1 MFKNYFIVALRNF
14 WRNKVFSVINVLGL
28 SIGISAALVIFLI
41 VYFELGYDRFE
52 KDGDRIYR
60 VVMDMKF
67 DGNPGHSA
75 ALPAPLGT
83 AVQNELT
90 GIEKTMPTFTF
101 QGDGT
106 AKVSIVREDPSRPVI
121 FKKQP
126 NIVFTNQQYLQL
138 LGYKWLTGSAQNAL
152 QNPFSVVLSE
162 TKAKQYFPN
171 TPLTEV
177 PGKQITYNDDL
188 TITVTGVVKDLNERS
203 SFTADEFISLPTIA
217 KTSLQNNFMM
227 NVWDDW
233 MAYSQLY
240 VQLAKGSTTA
250 NVEAQMNG
258 LLKKYNKNANKDNNN
273 TMAFRLQPL
282 NDIHFNTDYTGFNQ
296 RVANRP
302 TMYGLLAIAA
312 FLLLLG
318 CINFINLTTAQ
329 ASQRAKEIGIRKTMG
344 SSRKQLVFQFL
355 SETAMITVVATALS
369 IILTPLL
376 LKMFADFIPPGLQ
389 FNLMNQPGVILFL
402 VLLIITV
409 SFLSGLY
416 PAMVLS
422 GYKPVL
428 VLKNQA
434 FVSSGQTRSA
444 WIRKTLTVS
453 QFVIAQFF
461 IIGTLMVSK
470 QIHYSLNSDMGF
482 NKEAIVNFFTPRGPR
497 DSTTVHKLSLL
508 QSKIEAIPEVKMVS
522 RGFLTP
528 ADDGAAFGNIT
539 YFDGKKEI
547 KAQVQVRWG
556 DTNYLKIYQ
565 IKLLAGRNVM
575 QGDSIKECLINNT
588 YAKILGFKQPADAL
602 NKMINWNNRKLAVAG
617 VMADFHEQSMHTLI
631 DPVVF
636 ESRPGDI
643 FHIKLQPQNADGT
656 VWQSAIA
663 KLTQVYSEVY
673 PGEDFDYSFFDE
685 KIAKFYASE
694 QKTSSLL
701 KWATGLAVF
710 ISCLGLFGLVIYTTT
725 VRTKEIGIRKILG
738 ASVTNIVSIL
748 SKDFVQLV
756 LIAFVIAA
764 PVAWW
769 ASYKWLEGFV
779 YKTGMSWWI
788 FVVGGIA
795 MIVLALITL
804 SMQIIKAALA
814 NPAKSLRVE

>member
-1 MFKNYFIVALRNF
+1 MFKNYFLVALRNF

-41 VYFELGYDRFE
+41 VYYELGYDKFE
-52 KDGDRIYR
+52 KDGGRIYR

-75 ALPAPLGT
+75 ALPAPLGA
-83 AVQNELT
+83 AVQNEMT
-90 GIEKTMPTFTF
+90 GVENTMPTFTF

-106 AKVSIVREDPSRPVI
+106 AKVSVVRGDASKPVI
-121 FKKQP
+121 IKKQP
-126 NIVFTNQQYLQL
+126 GIIFTNQQYLQM
-138 LGYKWLTGSAQNAL
+138 LGFTWLNGSAVNAL
-152 QNPFSVVLSE
+152 QNPFSVVLSQA
-162 TKAKQYFPN
+162 KATQYFPN
-171 TPLTEV
+171 TPLANIV
-177 PGKQITYNDDL
+177 GRQVTYNDDL
-188 TITVTGVVKDLNERS
+188 TVTVTGIVKDLSERT

-217 KTSLQNNFMM
+217 KTHLQDNFMM

-233 MAYSQLY
+233 MAYSSLY
-240 VQLAKGSTTA
+240 IKLQQGTTVQKVETQLA
-250 NVEAQMNG
+250 G

-273 TMAFRLQPL
+273 TMAFKLQPL
-282 NDIHFNTDYTGFNQ
+282 NDMHFNADYTGFNQ
-296 RVANRP
+296 RVAHRP
-302 TMYGLLAIAA
+302 TMYGLLAIAI

-355 SETAMITVVATALS
+355 SETLFITIIATVLS
-369 IILTPLL
+369 IVLTPLL
-376 LKMFADFIPPGLQ
+376 LKMFAGFIPPGLQ
-389 FNLMNQPGVILFL
+389 VNMLSQPGVLVFL

-428 VLKNQA
+428 VLKNQIFA
-434 FVSSGQTRSA
+434 GSGQTRST

-461 IIGTLMVSK
+461 IIGTLLVSK
-470 QIHYSLNSDMGF
+470 QIHYSMNSDLGF
-482 NKEAIVNFFTPRGPR
+482 NKEAIVTFFTPRGR
-497 DSTTVHKLSLL
+497 DSAALTRLKVL
-508 QSKIEAIPEVKMVS
+508 QDKVQAIPEVKLVS

-528 ADDGAAFGNIT
+528 AEGGAAFGNIK
-539 YFDGKKEI
+539 YNDGKKEV

-556 DTNYLKIYQ
+556 DTNYLKVYE
-565 IKLLAGRNVM
+565 IKLIAGRNVM
-575 QGDSIKECLINNT
+575 QGDSVKECLINDT
-588 YAKILGFKQPADAL
+588 YAKLIGFKQPGDAL
-602 NKMINWNNRKLAVAG
+602 NKLIDFNNKKLAVVG
-617 VMADFHEQSMHTLI
+617 VMADFHEQNMHTLI

-636 ESRPGDI
+636 QSRPGDI

-656 VWQSAIA
+656 VWPTAIA

-673 PGEDFDYSFFDE
+673 PGEDFEYSFFDE
-685 KIAKFYASE
+685 KIAKFYDSE
-694 QKTSSLL
+694 QKTASLL
-701 KWATGLAVF
+701 TWATGLAVF
-710 ISCLGLFGLVIYTTT
+710 ISCLGLLGLVIYTTT

-738 ASVTNIVSIL
+738 ASVASIISIL
-748 SKDFVQLV
+748 SKDFVKLV
-756 LIAFVIAA
+756 IIAFVIAA

-769 ASYKWLEGFV
+769 ASYKWLEDFA
-779 YKTGMSWWI
+779 YKTSISWWVFI
-788 FVVGGIA
+788 AGGAA

-804 SMQIIKAALA
+804 SMQTIKAALA
-814 NPAKSLRVE
+814 NPAKSLRTE